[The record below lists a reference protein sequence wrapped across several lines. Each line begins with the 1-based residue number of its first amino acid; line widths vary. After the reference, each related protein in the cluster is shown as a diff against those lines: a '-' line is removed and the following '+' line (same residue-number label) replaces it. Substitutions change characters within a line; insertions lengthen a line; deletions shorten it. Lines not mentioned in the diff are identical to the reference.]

1 MTPSDPKSAPH
12 ASAAH
17 TVLPWVRRRSRV
29 SMPPEAERCT
39 PRPES
44 HPLDGPEPI
53 DPQRFLREIL
63 KSWRELEIARR
74 QFETVSDPLL
84 IDHVVFRMGA
94 AERQLNYLFRLA
106 REYGISFDG
115 PEFDWTSDEWRVE

>member
-1 MTPSDPKSAPH
+1 MTPSDPKSSPH
-12 ASAAH
+12 TSTH
-17 TVLPWVRRRSRV
+17 TVLPWARRRFGASAL
-29 SMPPEAERCT
+29 PGAERST
-39 PRPES
+39 PSEPHLPDRPDL
-44 HPLDGPEPI
+44 LDR
-53 DPQRFLREIL
+53 QRFLREIL

-84 IDHVVFRMGA
+84 IDHVVFRISA

>member
-1 MTPSDPKSAPH
+1 MPSDPKPSPQ

-17 TVLPWVRRRSRV
+17 TVLPWARRRSGT
-29 SMPPEAERCT
+29 STLSETERCV
-39 PRPES
+39 RPDQPDS
-44 HPLDGPEPI
+44 MDR
-53 DPQRFLREIL
+53 QRFLREVL

-74 QFETVSDPLL
+74 QFESVSDPLL
-84 IDHVVFRMGA
+84 IDHVVFRMSA

>member
-1 MTPSDPKSAPH
+1 MDRHK
-12 ASAAH
+12 
-17 TVLPWVRRRSRV
+17 
-29 SMPPEAERCT
+29 
-39 PRPES
+39 
-44 HPLDGPEPI
+44 
-53 DPQRFLREIL
+53 FLREIL

-84 IDHVVFRMGA
+84 IDHVVFRMSA

-106 REYGISFDG
+106 RENGIKFDG

>member
-1 MTPSDPKSAPH
+1 MTPSDPKSSPQ

-17 TVLPWVRRRSRV
+17 TVLSWARRRSGAC
-29 SMPPEAERCT
+29 MLPETERRA
-39 PRPES
+39 RPDEL
-44 HPLDGPEPI
+44 HPLDRP
-53 DPQRFLREIL
+53 DPMDRQRFLREIL

-74 QFETVSDPLL
+74 QFESVSDPLL
-84 IDHVVFRMGA
+84 IDHVVFRMSA

-115 PEFDWTSDEWRVE
+115 PEFDWTSDEWRVD